1 MSSTGVFQR
10 FLFFLIL
17 SRLLTV
23 PNRSFDNTE
32 VDVPRP
38 GISKSAP
45 LLEITFSKHL
55 SRCEILIS
63 EAGSRLRMTARSHT
77 FKRAYSR
84 LLDSIR
90 KTAGSKNAGGG
101 SAARAPPHLCASGML
116 PFKEGEFRSAR
127 AGFFFKKK

>member
-10 FLFFLIL
+10 FLYFLIL

-23 PNRSFDNTE
+23 PNRPFDNTE

-63 EAGSRLRMTARSHT
+63 EAGSRLKMTARSHT

-101 SAARAPPHLCASGML
+101 SAARAPPTFVRRECCPLSAS
-116 PFKEGEFRSAR
+116 ENA
-127 AGFFFKKK
+127 